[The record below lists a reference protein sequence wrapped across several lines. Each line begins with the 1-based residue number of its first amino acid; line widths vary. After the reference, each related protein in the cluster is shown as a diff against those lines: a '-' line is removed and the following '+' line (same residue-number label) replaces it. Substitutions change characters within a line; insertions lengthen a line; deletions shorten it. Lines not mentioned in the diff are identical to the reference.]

1 MAGISDPYMPE
12 SISQKLSAETD
23 VRTQCLR
30 KTSNEVLDYC
40 SVVMN
45 FDWSGLG
52 VRWLLLLQ
60 LLDLSPDAL
69 VGAKSLLEGTP
80 L

>member
-12 SISQKLSAETD
+12 SISQKLPAETD

-52 VRWLLLLQ
+52 L
-60 LLDLSPDAL
+60 PA
-69 VGAKSLLEGTP
+69 A
-80 L
+80 